1 MTRIG
6 LIDYGMGNLHSVQR
20 ALERLDAEVLCLEQ
34 PFQME
39 ACDALVLPGV
49 GAFDPA
55 MERLHGSGLAEGL
68 RLSCAAGRPLLGICL
83 GLQLLFEASEE
94 GSASGL
100 GLLPGTVRALPRVP
114 HHPIP
119 HMGWAPLLPGQ
130 ASPLL
135 PADHPEIEQI
145 RRAGLPTILVDSTP
159 FPAHGSVVVDDEVLG
174 KPGDDRQLGA
184 AMLRR
189 LAGRAH
195 EVLTGLAV
203 AASGFTVGSNV
214 LIVAGTLVGASGIL
228 LTRMMSKAM
237 GRSLGNVLFSAF
249 GSVVTASGDGARE
262 DGRTVRSGTPD
273 DIGVLLAYASKVVII
288 PGYGLAVA
296 QAQHTVLATPSPADL
311 SCSPTEV
318 LIPVGPTGRGA
329 TLLHLAHLLE
339 EVQLRHHSPQATGGG
354 GNLQSHRR
362 FFSQEL

>member
-135 PADHPEIEQI
+135 PADHPEAWVYFVHSFAAAPED
-145 RRAGLPTILVDSTP
+145 RASVTAWVDWAGTP
-159 FPAHGSVVVDDEVLG
+159 VTAALWS
-174 KPGDDRQLGA
+174 DRIAACQFHPEKSGPVGE

-189 LAGRAH
+189 WLDWLH
-195 EVLTGLAV
+195 
-203 AASGFTVGSNV
+203 SGAPN
-214 LIVAGTLVGASGIL
+214 I
-228 LTRMMSKAM
+228 
-237 GRSLGNVLFSAF
+237 
-249 GSVVTASGDGARE
+249 
-262 DGRTVRSGTPD
+262 TP
-273 DIGVLLAYASKVVII
+273 
-288 PGYGLAVA
+288 
-296 QAQHTVLATPSPADL
+296 
-311 SCSPTEV
+311 
-318 LIPVGPTGRGA
+318 
-329 TLLHLAHLLE
+329 
-339 EVQLRHHSPQATGGG
+339 
-354 GNLQSHRR
+354 
-362 FFSQEL
+362 